1 MCTRRLLGLASA
13 VLCIALLSACSSP
26 ERTGSA
32 FCAQLGKEL
41 PAIATPL
48 ATTADVTAMIDRYER
63 LLERAPL
70 TIEKDLQTLTDVLKQ
85 AEKLNANDKT
95 QVQELADATYR
106 ANQASLSV
114 RDWVKSTCAVDIST
128 GVTIEP
134 MRQATTTTVETP
146 TATAE
151 TTIAPPPETTIAPE
165 TTAPVATP
173 ATTVA
178 PTATTVAPAG

>member
-1 MCTRRLLGLASA
+1 MCTRRRLGLAGT
-13 VLCIALLSACSSP
+13 VLCLALLTACSRT

-41 PAIATPL
+41 PAIAAPM
-48 ATTADVTAMIDRYER
+48 ATTKDVTAMIDRYER
-63 LLERAPL
+63 LLARAPL
-70 TIEKDLQTLTDVLKQ
+70 SIEKDLQTLTDVLKQ
-85 AEKLNANDKT
+85 AERVNTNDPT

-134 MRQATTTTVETP
+134 MRQPPTTTVAP
-146 TATAE
+146 AS
-151 TTIAPPPETTIAPE
+151 TTSSPPA
-165 TTAPVATP
+165 P

-178 PTATTVAPAG
+178 PAETTTTVAAVATTAPPAG